1 MKRVESLYI
10 CGFSESLAFDANR
23 ILKHFRLIKYIKVAY
38 CNFSHI
44 NNDFPAI
51 PVVVVNI
58 TKTELAFTRPSL
70 FSKLPALRILDLRRN
85 KLDHM
90 EGPLIFNNTNFQAM
104 YLSGI
109 NWTPYGHLSS

>member
-10 CGFSESLAFDANR
+10 CGFSEVAFDGNR
-23 ILKHFRLIKYIKVAY
+23 ILKHFRLIKYLKVAF

-70 FSKLPALRILDLRRN
+70 FSKLPALRILDLRGN

-104 YLSGI
+104 YLSGMMG
-109 NWTPYGHLSS
+109 TPHGLFSS